1 MTSLENSSSPS
12 AGGIEDETTNSEGK
26 RNAALS
32 NDIGDGQFE
41 ELDAAIAALK
51 KNVGAYWITKLEEKD
66 ATIARLEN
74 ELKSMEQK
82 VVESEERWRKERDRN
97 KSIWDA
103 TEKLQAQI
111 KKLTKPLISKSRR

>member
-1 MTSLENSSSPS
+1 MTSLENSSNPS
-12 AGGIEDETTNSEGK
+12 ARGIEDEATNSEGK
-26 RNAALS
+26 GNAAL
-32 NDIGDGQFE
+32 NNNIGDEQFE

-66 ATIARLEN
+66 ATIARLES

-103 TEKLQAQI
+103 TEKLQSQI